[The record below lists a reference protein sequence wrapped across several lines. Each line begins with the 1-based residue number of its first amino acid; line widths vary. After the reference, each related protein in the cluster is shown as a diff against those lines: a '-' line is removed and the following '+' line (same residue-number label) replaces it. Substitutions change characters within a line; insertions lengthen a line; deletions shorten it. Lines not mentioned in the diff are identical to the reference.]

1 MMKKASWFILLFLV
15 FQACK
20 NISTAQPFF
29 GGVSAGL
36 NVSQVDGDGFSGY
49 NKAGLYA
56 GFFVNTMIREKMGA
70 QFEIRYSEKG
80 SSKKSSAENPE
91 IYRIELQYI
100 ELPFMLFFTHFHPF
114 TGETGLS
121 FGYLFAGREK
131 NELGIIPPEATIPFN
146 KWEIAGFA
154 GARYHL
160 NRSISAHVRLSYS
173 FARIRKHAGGGTWY
187 FNRGQYN
194 NLISMGVNY
203 HF

>member
-91 IYRIELQYI
+91 IYRIELQ
-100 ELPFMLFFTHFHPF
+100 
-114 TGETGLS
+114 
-121 FGYLFAGREK
+121 
-131 NELGIIPPEATIPFN
+131 
-146 KWEIAGFA
+146 
-154 GARYHL
+154 
-160 NRSISAHVRLSYS
+160 
-173 FARIRKHAGGGTWY
+173 
-187 FNRGQYN
+187 
-194 NLISMGVNY
+194 
-203 HF
+203 